1 MQDTGPDTNLYAP
14 PVSGIRVEA
23 PTEALQAHTF
33 YVVSVAKF
41 CVLYVATF
49 GIYGLYWF
57 YMHWQRYRRGH
68 GRHESIWP
76 VPRAFFSIFFA
87 HALVARIE
95 AVLGRDRSDVRWSPG
110 LLATTYVIFE
120 IASNILGRLDGRGI
134 GSPATGIL
142 AIAAIAPIA
151 LALLQIQGAANHA
164 CGDPD
169 GGSNRRFTWANV
181 CWIALGLAVWTLV
194 LIGIFLPA

>member
-1 MQDTGPDTNLYAP
+1 MQDDSPDTNLYAP
-14 PVSGIRVEA
+14 PASEIRAEA

-33 YVVSVAKF
+33 YVVSIPKF

-68 GRHESIWP
+68 GQHESIWP
-76 VPRAFFSIFFA
+76 VPRALFSIFFT
-87 HALVARIE
+87 HALVARI
-95 AVLGRDRSDVRWSPG
+95 ATVLGPGRRDVRWSPG
-110 LLATTYVIFE
+110 SLATTYVVFE
-120 IASNILGRLDGRGI
+120 IASNILSRLADRGI
-134 GSPATGIL
+134 GSPMTGIL
-142 AIAAIAPIA
+142 AVAAIAPIA
-151 LALLQIQGAANHA
+151 LALMQIQTAASHA

-169 GGSNRRFTWANV
+169 GSSNRRFTWANI
-181 CWIALGLAVWTLV
+181 CWIALGLIFWTLM